1 MTVTLDATTI
11 AVLVAWSAIMFWL
24 GRRSGGSSR
33 DLSGPP
39 AHMGRPGVKPVAA
52 SPPSMQSNPASQGP
66 QLQPGMLEAVQAALM
81 TGNKIMAI
89 KLYREATGVGLAEAK
104 AAVEAMER

>member
-11 AVLVAWSAIMFWL
+11 ALLVAWSALMFWL

-39 AHMGRPGVKPVAA
+39 AHMVIPGVKPAA
-52 SPPSMQSNPASQGP
+52 APPPSMQATPPPQGLH
-66 QLQPGMLEAVQAALM
+66 LQPGMLEAVQAALM